1 MYTYNNPTITLLITA
16 NLFTDTI
23 EQIKKKSELKPR
35 GIDIDGEKIADLRF
49 ADDVALTTNSVKDG
63 NPT

>member
-1 MYTYNNPTITLLITA
+1 MYTYNNPTITLLIKP

-23 EQIKKKSELKPR
+23 KQIFKKSELKPR

-49 ADDVALTTNSVKDG
+49 ADDVALTKKSNITY
-63 NPT
+63 